1 MRDVYVVGVGMT
13 PLGRHLDKRL
23 RDLGR
28 IACFAALKD
37 AGLKPKDI
45 QAGFCGNALAPAL
58 QGETGVGQNVM
69 WEVGINE
76 IPIINIENACC
87 SGSTAFREAWL
98 TVASGLYDIAMVVGV
113 EKTYTEKG
121 GVLDIGK
128 ADLELMLGMVL
139 PSYFGMLAQSYIHE
153 NSISPEDLAL
163 VAVKN
168 RFHGS
173 LNPYSQ
179 FQKPVTFEE
188 VISSPMITD
197 PLTRLSCCP
206 LSDGAAAA
214 ILASENVAMRLN
226 KKSIIA
232 AASVLRTG
240 SYQNTSN
247 LNLSEM
253 FKNLNARAA
262 NEAYNMAGLGPED
275 VDLAEVHDCFTIT
288 EVLHYESLGFCKKGD
303 GVKLLKEG
311 KTQLGGK
318 VPFSVSG
325 GLLAKGHPVGCTGV
339 AQIVEAVW
347 QLRGEAG
354 KRQVP
359 GARVA
364 LTHTMGGL
372 KEGDA
377 KATTINILR
386 TK

>member
-1 MRDVYVVGVGMT
+1 MREVYVVGVGMT

-28 IACFAALKD
+28 VACFAALKD
-37 AGLKPKDI
+37 AGLNPKEI
-45 QAGFCGNALAPAL
+45 QAGFCGNALAPAI
-58 QGETGVGQNVM
+58 QGETGVGQSAL
-69 WEVGINE
+69 WEVGINK

-87 SGSTAFREAWL
+87 SGSSAFREAWL
-98 TVASGLYDIAMVVGV
+98 TVASGLYDVAIAVGV

-128 ADLELMLGMVL
+128 ADLELMLGLVL
-139 PSYFGMLAQSYIHE
+139 PAYFGMVANRYVE
-153 NSISPEDLAL
+153 EYGISKEDLAL

-179 FQKPVTFEE
+179 FQKPVSLEE
-188 VISSPMITD
+188 VINSPMISD

-214 ILASENVAMRLN
+214 ILVSKERAKKLG
-226 KKSIIA
+226 KKSVLV
-232 AASVLRTG
+232 AASVLQTG
-240 SYQNTSN
+240 SYDNPM
-247 LNLSEM
+247 NLS
-253 FKNLNARAA
+253 NWDLNIRASE
-262 NEAYNMAGLGPED
+262 EAYNRAGLGPED
-275 VDLAEVHDCFTIT
+275 IDLAEVHDCFTIS
-288 EVLHYESLGFCKKGD
+288 EIVHYESLGFCKKGE
-303 GVKLLKEG
+303 GVKLLREK

-325 GLLAKGHPVGCTGV
+325 GLLSKGHPVGCTGI

-354 KRQVP
+354 KRQVEN
-359 GARVA
+359 AKVA
-364 LTHTMGGL
+364 LTHTMGGM
-372 KEGDA
+372 KEGDC
-377 KATTINILR
+377 KATTIQIL
-386 TK
+386 KSE